1 MTLREFHY
9 VVVSLL
15 LTMIFEALMTMGMAF
30 KFDSYSVMGWIAQV
44 IIVTFAVTTALRV
57 AKETED

>member
-15 LTMIFEALMTMGMAF
+15 LTMIFEGLLTMGLAF
-30 KFDSYSVMGWIAQV
+30 KFNNYSIMGWIAQV
-44 IIVTFAVTTALRV
+44 IIVAFAVTTALRL
-57 AKETED
+57 ARETED

>member
-1 MTLREFHY
+1 MTLKEFHY

-30 KFDSYSVMGWIAQV
+30 KFNDYSAMGWIAQA